1 MKIYLISFVVSL
13 IFMSVS
19 TVITYTIADSLHPP
33 VTEEGQRYMPTGNI
47 VKSLL
52 LNFVLGA
59 FVFILT
65 VKILR
70 KK

>member
-1 MKIYLISFVVSL
+1 
-13 IFMSVS
+13 MSVS

-33 VTEEGQRYMPTGNI
+33 VTEDGQRYMPTGNI